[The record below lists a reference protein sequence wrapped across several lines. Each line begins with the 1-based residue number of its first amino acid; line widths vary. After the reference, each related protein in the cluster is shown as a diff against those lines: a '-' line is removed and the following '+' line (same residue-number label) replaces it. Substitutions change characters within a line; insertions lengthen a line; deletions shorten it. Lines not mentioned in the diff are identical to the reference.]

1 MMDVAR
7 LNKQK
12 SQLWWTVTI
21 LMIMCMYWLSNVVLW
36 VPWSHN
42 PQLGILLMLTVNPLF
57 WAAGIYICLAS
68 ENRTGNLMK
77 KALVLCVLYHVSDE
91 FQTLFL
97 SHIFI
102 IHYQL
107 FYLSEIIQTNIHSL
121 SYIK

>member
-7 LNKQK
+7 LDKQK

-77 KALVLCVLYHVSDE
+77 KPLWWHRLPLGYR
-91 FQTLFL
+91 
-97 SHIFI
+97 
-102 IHYQL
+102 
-107 FYLSEIIQTNIHSL
+107 
-121 SYIK
+121 

>member
-42 PQLGILLMLTVNPLF
+42 PQLGNTVD
-57 WAAGIYICLAS
+57 AYGES
-68 ENRTGNLMK
+68 
-77 KALVLCVLYHVSDE
+77 S
-91 FQTLFL
+91 FL
-97 SHIFI
+97 GGR
-102 IHYQL
+102 YL
-107 FYLSEIIQTNIHSL
+107 YLSGF
-121 SYIK
+121 